1 MILGVRENDTCEV
14 ICVHES
20 VVQDVREQ
28 MLAADE
34 IGKLATVFKVM
45 GDPTRIRIIEALF
58 LHELCVCDLAAVLG
72 MKQSAV
78 SHQLR
83 VLRDQR
89 LVKYRKEGKMVFY
102 ALDDTH
108 IINLFR
114 EGLAHVR
121 HD

>member
-14 ICVHES
+14 ICVHER
-20 VVQDVREQ
+20 VVQEVRDR

-34 IGKLATVFKVM
+34 VERLAAVFKVM
-45 GDPTRIRIIEALF
+45 GDPARIRIIEALF

-72 MKQSAV
+72 MTQSAV